1 MGNHEASPDISDE
14 APATPATPNSD
25 AGLAEPGDRGTLV
38 IRDKVAQRLATKAA
52 LDTPGVEKHSAGLA
66 KLTGRDLPRARVYI
80 AGDHVR
86 AHVDVAVEWPNSL
99 PRVGDAV
106 RTNVSSALSDY
117 AGLNVDGVDVSI
129 PSVVSPSGEDTGR
142 NIQ

>member
-1 MGNHEASPDISDE
+1 MGNHEASPDISGE
-14 APATPATPNSD
+14 APATPDS
-25 AGLAEPGDRGTLV
+25 GDRGNLV
-38 IRDKVAQRLATKAA
+38 IRDKVAQKLATKAA

-80 AGDHVR
+80 AGDRVR

-106 RTNVSSALSDY
+106 RSNVASALSDY
-117 AGLNVDGVDVSI
+117 AGLHVDGVDVSI

>member
-1 MGNHEASPDISDE
+1 MGNHEASPDISGE
-14 APATPATPNSD
+14 ATATPDS
-25 AGLAEPGDRGTLV
+25 GDRGTLV
-38 IRDKVAQRLATKAA
+38 IRDKVAQKLATKAA

-80 AGDHVR
+80 AGDRVR

-106 RTNVSSALSDY
+106 RSNVASALSDY